1 MLVSFS
7 SHLKGLQK
15 AEDSFSTLAL
25 KGLWVLPGSS
35 TVLKEDSYPT
45 QKIFLIS
52 SAIKYC
58 KMFYA
63 TERKTKA
70 EASQMGSFTWYRII
84 VNVYLMP

>member
-63 TERKTKA
+63 TERKTSRKDPKWDLLP
-70 EASQMGSFTWYRII
+70 GTG
-84 VNVYLMP
+84 L

>member
-7 SHLKGLQK
+7 SYLKGLQK
-15 AEDSFSTLAL
+15 AEGSFSTLAL

-52 SAIKYC
+52 SAIKYS

-70 EASQMGSFTWYRII
+70 EKIPNGIF
-84 VNVYLMP
+84 YLVQDYS